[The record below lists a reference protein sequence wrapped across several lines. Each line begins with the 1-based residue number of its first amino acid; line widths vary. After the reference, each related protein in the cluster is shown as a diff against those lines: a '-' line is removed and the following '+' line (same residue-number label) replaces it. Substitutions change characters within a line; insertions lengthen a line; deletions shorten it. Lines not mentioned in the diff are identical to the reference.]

1 MARKVSGIAV
11 LVLMVSAFGPSLAA
25 ADTSSV
31 DELVKQAQKALQDGK
46 YKAAVTALD
55 QAIAAAPDRADL
67 YGMRAK
73 ANDERNDVDK
83 ALADV
88 KKMIELEPDSAA
100 GYIIRAKIHMGAQKY
115 DEALADANAAIE
127 REPKNPD
134 AYYVRSDI
142 YSEMGK
148 EAESKAD
155 ETKASSLDR

>member
-1 MARKVSGIAV
+1 MSRKVSGIAA
-11 LVLMVSAFGPSLAA
+11 LALMVWALAPNLPA
-25 ADTSSV
+25 ADTSGV
-31 DELVKQAQKALQDGK
+31 DALVKQAQKALQDGK

-83 ALADV
+83 ALADA
-88 KKMIELEPDSAA
+88 KKMIELEPNSAA
-100 GYIIRAKIHMGAQKY
+100 GYIVRAHIHMGEQKY
-115 DEALADANAAIE
+115 DDALADANAAIE
-127 REPKNPD
+127 HEPKNPD

-148 EAESKAD
+148 QTESNAD
-155 ETKASSLDR
+155 EAKAAALDR